1 MKLITYASKGNAPQT
16 GAIHN
21 NRVINLHQA
30 SGGELPGN
38 MRDFLEFG
46 DSGMATAENAI
57 ASATGGES
65 LDSVRLM
72 SPITN
77 PSKIVAIGLNYLD
90 HVKEIGVPIPEIATT
105 FCKFPSSII
114 GPNDEI
120 CWSNQITQK
129 VDYEAELAIV
139 IGKTARNVAE
149 VDAFDY
155 IAGYMNCNDVT
166 ARDLQ
171 FDLGDQ
177 WIRGKSLDSFCPLG
191 PWLVTRDEIP
201 DPNNLSIKS
210 LLNGRLMQD
219 SNTSEQIFKVA
230 FLIEYL
236 SAAFTL
242 LPGDIIT
249 TGTPSGVG
257 AFRKPP
263 VWLKQGDTISVEVE
277 GLGRLNNTC
286 VEL

>member
-1 MKLITYASKGNAPQT
+1 MKLVNYSSGRNRPQL
-16 GAIHN
+16 GVILGD
-21 NRVINLHQA
+21 RIINLHESSHGQ
-30 SGGELPGN
+30 LPDN
-38 MRDFLEFG
+38 MHQFLELG
-46 DSGMATAENAI
+46 DPGMTTARGI
-57 ASATGGES
+57 VSSATDGDS
-65 LDSVRLM
+65 LDSVELM
-72 SPITN
+72 SPICK

-277 GLGRLNNTC
+277 GLGRLNNPC